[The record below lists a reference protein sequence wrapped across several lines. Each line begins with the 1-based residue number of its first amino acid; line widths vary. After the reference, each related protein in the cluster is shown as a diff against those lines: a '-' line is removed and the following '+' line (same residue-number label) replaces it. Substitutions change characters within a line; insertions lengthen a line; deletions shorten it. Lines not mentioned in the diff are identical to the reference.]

1 MEELKSLVIKART
14 GDLEAFSGIVRR
26 FQDMAY
32 GYAYSILGDFH
43 LAQDIAQEAFI
54 EAYCQLSKLREPEA
68 FPGWLRRIVF
78 KHCDRIT
85 RRKSIEMVPLD
96 AAAGVTSDQ
105 ADPGDVIEQREV
117 QEKVLEAIRVLPEHQ
132 RMATTLFYIN
142 GYSQKD
148 IAEFLEVPVTTVKKR
163 LYDSRKKLK
172 ERMIGMV
179 DQTLKSFP
187 LPDDFADVVKDLLGD
202 VRSRMTD
209 YLPEDIRELARTE
222 GHKLE
227 EMKCELLASLASFLF
242 ADLDK
247 LELGKVRR
255 LSVAEMAPEQRDY
268 LRETLQ
274 KLDLIQHIQMK
285 LGQGSVYSVIIEDF
299 GSMKLRAGVYNWPGS
314 EYHNRPYI
322 RFIRPWP
329 DGGEHSVQVGPIDE

>member
-1 MEELKSLVIKART
+1 MEELRSLIIKAQT
-14 GDLEAFSGIVRR
+14 GDLDAFSGIVRR

-54 EAYCQLSKLREPEA
+54 EVYCQLSKLREPEA

-78 KHCDRIT
+78 KHCDRII
-85 RRKSIEMVPLD
+85 RRRSVETVSLD
-96 AAAGVTSDQ
+96 VAAGIAIDEV
-105 ADPGDVIEQREV
+105 DPSDVIERREL
-117 QEKVLEAIRVLPEHQ
+117 QEKILDAIRALPEHQ
-132 RMATTLFYIN
+132 RIATTLFYIN

-148 IAEFLEVPVTTVKKR
+148 IATFLEVPVTTVKKR

-202 VRSRMTD
+202 VRSRMVD
-209 YLPEDIRELARTE
+209 YLPEDIRKLAQTE

-242 ADLDK
+242 PDLDK
-247 LELGKVRR
+247 LELGKGQR
-255 LSVAEMAPEQRDY
+255 LSVPQMTPERRDY
-268 LRETLQ
+268 LRKTLQ

-285 LGQGSVYSVIIEDF
+285 LGHGSFYSVIIENF
-299 GSMKLRAGVYNWPGS
+299 GSMKLRAGLYNSPGS
-314 EYHNRPYI
+314 EIHNRPYI
-322 RFIRPWP
+322 RLIHPWP
-329 DGGEHSVQVGPIDE
+329 DDGEHSIQLGPIDK